1 MDENERA
8 RELRFTVYGKP
19 EPQGS
24 VRAFMI
30 GGRPRLTSDNA
41 KLKPYRHSLTQ
52 VAMEEVS
59 RTAQVAPVA
68 PVGTPVALSVVWTL
82 AKPKSTP
89 KRVTMPTKKPDA
101 DKLLRAVLDSLTGV
115 AYADDAQV
123 VLIAAEKHYGL
134 PERTEIHVRALAGGE
149 R

>member
-1 MDENERA
+1 MS
-8 RELRFTVYGKP
+8 ELIFKLYAKP

-41 KLKPYRHSLTQ
+41 KLKPYRHALTQ
-52 VAMEEVS
+52 MAMETVS
-59 RTAQVAPVA
+59 RNAQDAPVA
-68 PVGTPVALSVVWTL
+68 PAGVPVALTVVWTL

-89 KRVTMPTKKPDA
+89 KRVTQPTKKPDA

-115 AYADDAQV
+115 AYADDSQV
-123 VLIAAEKHYGL
+123 VTIMATKRYGA
-134 PERTEIHVRALAGGE
+134 PECTEVHVRALSTQP
-149 R
+149 